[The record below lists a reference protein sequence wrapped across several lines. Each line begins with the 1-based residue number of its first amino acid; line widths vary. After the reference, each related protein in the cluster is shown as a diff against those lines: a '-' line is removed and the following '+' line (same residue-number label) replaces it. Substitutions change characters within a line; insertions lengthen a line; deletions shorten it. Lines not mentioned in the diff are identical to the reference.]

1 MASTSFADV
10 LPTQT
15 TRTIAVAVLA
25 VVAATSV
32 GACGSSSASD
42 RDPYVPSANRITST
56 PTATARSKET
66 EMETSVNRRTTPTRR
81 TTPHSSPAPRP
92 RPTTV
97 RGSVPA
103 ILVGTWGGGSSG
115 ETAGTSY
122 TFTSDGRFQIR
133 RYRASITGIAVARG
147 STITFYFNGKSVMS
161 SYSVSELPELY
172 GYRSLNLQIDGYSY
186 VRDI

>member
-1 MASTSFADV
+1 MASNTFADV

-15 TRTIAVAVLA
+15 TRTIGFAVLA
-25 VVAATSV
+25 VVAAAGV

-42 RDPYVPSANRITST
+42 DDRYVNRTSQITST
-56 PTATARSKET
+56 PTATARSTET
-66 EMETSVNRRTTPTRR
+66 ETSVIRTTTPTRR
-81 TTPHSSPAPRP
+81 TTTRSTPNTQSR
-92 RPTTV
+92 TTV

-115 ETAGTSY
+115 ETAGSSY

-133 RYRASITGIAVARG
+133 RYGASITGIAVARG
-147 STITFYFNGKSVMS
+147 STITFYFNGKSVTS

-186 VRDI
+186 VRDV

>member
-15 TRTIAVAVLA
+15 TRTIGFAVLA
-25 VVAATSV
+25 VVAAAGV

-42 RDPYVPSANRITST
+42 DDRYVNRSSQITST
-56 PTATARSKET
+56 PTTRSTET
-66 EMETSVNRRTTPTRR
+66 ETSVIRTTTPTRR
-81 TTPHSSPAPRP
+81 TTTRSTPNTQSR
-92 RPTTV
+92 TTV

-115 ETAGTSY
+115 ETAGSSY

-133 RYRASITGIAVARG
+133 RYGASITGIAVARG
-147 STITFYFNGKSVMS
+147 STITFYFNGKSVTS

-186 VRDI
+186 VRDV

>member
-15 TRTIAVAVLA
+15 TRTIGFAVLA
-25 VVAATSV
+25 VVAAAGV

-42 RDPYVPSANRITST
+42 DDRYANRSSQITST
-56 PTATARSKET
+56 PTATARSTET
-66 EMETSVNRRTTPTRR
+66 ETSVIRTTTPTRR
-81 TTPHSSPAPRP
+81 TTTRSTPNTQSR
-92 RPTTV
+92 TTV

-115 ETAGTSY
+115 ETAGSSY

-133 RYRASITGIAVARG
+133 RYGASITGIAVARG
-147 STITFYFNGKSVMS
+147 STITFYFNGKSVTS

-186 VRDI
+186 VRDV